1 MPDYFHVETRTCGVF
16 SSAGRALA
24 KRRGKTRPV
33 LNLIP
38 VGEASAGGLLSLAR
52 FQELAAEAASAI
64 AGYPHIARIAASSGR
79 SPMPL
84 SAPIASISPAGV
96 PSNTGCHSTNPVTDS
111 SRDVKELFIT

>member
-38 VGEASAGGLLSLAR
+38 VGEASAGGLISLAR
-52 FQELAAEAASAI
+52 FQELAAEAASAN
-64 AGYPHIARIAASSGR
+64 AGYPNIARIEASSGR
-79 SPMPL
+79 STMPF
-84 SAPIASISPAGV
+84 SVTIASISAAGV
-96 PSNTGCHSTNPVTDS
+96 TSNPAFPPRLPSATYRKRV
-111 SRDVKELFIT
+111 V